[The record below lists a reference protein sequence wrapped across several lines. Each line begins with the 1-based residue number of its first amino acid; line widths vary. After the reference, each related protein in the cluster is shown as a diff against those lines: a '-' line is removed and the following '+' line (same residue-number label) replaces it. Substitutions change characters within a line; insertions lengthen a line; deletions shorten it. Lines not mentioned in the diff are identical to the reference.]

1 MKKYLVMFIESTW
14 HSLNVDDFNDY
25 NTSHVFNKTDSIITF
40 QSSDLIREF
49 KAKKYQKL
57 PNIIDLECFDKQMSQ
72 EGKEFKKYKKWTAI
86 QLLKHH
92 KIVDE
97 DFKLTSSNFKS
108 FMEHL
113 SKYYLSQI
121 EKDEDEKNRFV
132 DLELKVNELI
142 YKRQLKGVRI
152 NIELAKDKCRH
163 IEKNIYNIK
172 NKLQFDHQ
180 IYTPENTNFQYD
192 YLRRKKYRIIES
204 PKYTFKTRRNEDVI
218 CNLLYELIRN
228 TEDLDS
234 LLYTIAYFGGEQR
247 THPWYLGFGTI
258 TSRIILRQPSL
269 QNLRR
274 VNRDIIIPDE
284 NMSLFYI
291 DYSQF
296 EAGILA
302 SLSNDEKLIKL
313 YNKDI
318 YTDLADKV
326 IGDKEKRDDAKI
338 LFYRYMYGD
347 DTLNK
352 TAKDYFN
359 QFDQL
364 NEFRNNINKQ
374 IDKKGKLGTSNGNYR
389 CRFENDESSWSL
401 SHLIQSTASL
411 IYKNALI
418 SVRNKVKYS
427 EFLIPMHDGT
437 LYQLPNSNFNE
448 RKKKIEK
455 IYLEEFKKVCPQIEV
470 KVDVDKP
477 FSVN

>member
-1 MKKYLVMFIESTW
+1 MKKYLVMFIESAW
-14 HSLNVDDFNDY
+14 HSLNIDDFNDY
-25 NTSHVFNKTDSIITF
+25 NASHIFNKIDSVITF

-49 KAKKYQKL
+49 KAKRIQKL
-57 PNIIDLECFDKQMSQ
+57 PIIIDLESFDKQMSQ
-72 EGKEFKKYKKWTAI
+72 EGKEFKNYRKWTAI

-97 DFKLTSSNFKS
+97 DFKLVSSNFKL

-113 SKYYLSQI
+113 STYYLNQI
-121 EKDEDEKNRFV
+121 EKDEEEKKRFV
-132 DLELKVNELI
+132 DLELKVNEI
-142 YKRQLKGVRI
+142 VYERQLKGVRI
-152 NIELAKDKCRH
+152 NIELAKEKCRY
-163 IEKNIYNIK
+163 IEKNIYYFK
-172 NKLQFDHQ
+172 NKLQFEHQ
-180 IYTPENTNFQYD
+180 IYTPENTSFQFD
-192 YLRRKKYRIIES
+192 YLREKKYRIIES

-228 TEDLDS
+228 KEDLDS
-234 LLYTIAYFGGEQR
+234 LLYTIAYFGGQNR

-284 NMSLFYI
+284 NMSLLYI

-302 SLSNDEKLIKL
+302 SLSHDEKLIEL
-313 YNKDI
+313 YNTDI
-318 YTDLADKV
+318 YTDLAEKI
-326 IGDKEKRDDAKI
+326 IGDREKRDDAKV

-352 TAKDYFN
+352 KAKEYFKE
-359 QFDQL
+359 FEKL
-364 NEFRNNINKQ
+364 NAFRSNIDKQ
-374 IDKKGKLGTSNGNYR
+374 INEKGRIGTIKGNYR
-389 CRFENDESSWSL
+389 CRFENDECSWSL

-418 SVRNKVKYS
+418 SVKKNLRYAAGIEPALPKKLDFESSASTNSATRAIKVIW
-427 EFLIPMHDGT
+427 L
-437 LYQLPNSNFNE
+437 
-448 RKKKIEK
+448 
-455 IYLEEFKKVCPQIEV
+455 QI
-470 KVDVDKP
+470 
-477 FSVN
+477 